1 MAGRSRIFQS
11 SSAEAATGKAFTPPL
26 CKISVSDGP
35 DAGIIYQAFGNNE
48 ELCRSLFISLLV
60 ILLEWHTALHLTQM
74 CAACSIALVRYRT
87 TRTLTPGME
96 HGIRLVNCSIGH
108 QS

>member
-1 MAGRSRIFQS
+1 MAGRPRIFQS

-60 ILLEWHTALHLTQM
+60 ILLERNTALHLTQM
-74 CAACSIALVRYRT
+74 CAAYSIKWYAI
-87 TRTLTPGME
+87 GQ
-96 HGIRLVNCSIGH
+96 HGP
-108 QS
+108 